1 MKRWLTLAGLAV
13 GLVLVSAGSAAAHP
27 LGNFTVNHYNG
38 IALLPDRVE
47 VLAIV
52 DIAEIPTAQE
62 LPAIDTDGSGTPS
75 AAELSAYAA
84 TQCGDV
90 AAAVVAEVDG
100 VALRW
105 TVGATT
111 LETVPGVAEL
121 PTLRLTCPLS
131 APTDLAEPATV
142 SLTDS
147 YREDRVGWHEITAV
161 GDGVRLLDPPVP
173 GESLSDELRSYPDD
187 LLLSPLDQR
196 SVELRTE
203 AGSGVSSGDGNLL
216 DGASADPFTRFLASA
231 DRYLEDLIGPELTP
245 LVGALAILLAVLL
258 GAGHALLPGHGKTVM
273 AAYLAG
279 RRGSRRDAVTVGAT
293 VTVTHTAGVLVL
305 GLLIS
310 LSSAIAGEQ
319 VLRWLGVVSGLL
331 VAGIGAALL
340 RSALRT
346 RRPAVPIDAPAPA
359 LVGAAAGGAGGSVA
373 APVHDHDHHAPAHDH
388 DHAHGHPPDHDHA
401 PDHDHEPDHDHDH
414 DHHHAPAPSHSH
426 GFGRAH
432 SHGGHSHGHGYSRGG
447 LIGMGIAGGLVPS
460 PSALIVLL
468 ASIGLGRTVFG
479 VVLVFAYGF
488 GMAATLTAVGLLL
501 VRLRGRLAR
510 MGQRASLRQAAT
522 RISAALPVVTALLV
536 LVVGVALAARGV
548 LSPV

>member
-1 MKRWLTLAGLAV
+1 MKRLLTLAGLAV

-38 IALLPDRVE
+38 IALFPDRVE

-147 YREDRVGWHEITAV
+147 YREDRVGWHEITAI

-340 RSALRT
+340 
-346 RRPAVPIDAPAPA
+346 
-359 LVGAAAGGAGGSVA
+359 
-373 APVHDHDHHAPAHDH
+373 
-388 DHAHGHPPDHDHA
+388 
-401 PDHDHEPDHDHDH
+401 
-414 DHHHAPAPSHSH
+414 
-426 GFGRAH
+426 
-432 SHGGHSHGHGYSRGG
+432 
-447 LIGMGIAGGLVPS
+447 
-460 PSALIVLL
+460 
-468 ASIGLGRTVFG
+468 
-479 VVLVFAYGF
+479 
-488 GMAATLTAVGLLL
+488 
-501 VRLRGRLAR
+501 
-510 MGQRASLRQAAT
+510 
-522 RISAALPVVTALLV
+522 
-536 LVVGVALAARGV
+536 
-548 LSPV
+548 